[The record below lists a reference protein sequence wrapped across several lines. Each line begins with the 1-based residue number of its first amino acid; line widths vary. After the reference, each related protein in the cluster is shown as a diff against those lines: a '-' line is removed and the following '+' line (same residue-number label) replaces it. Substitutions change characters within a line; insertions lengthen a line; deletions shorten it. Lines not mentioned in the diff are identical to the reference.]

1 MKNKTITAKI
11 NSKNLGVI
19 QVGERV
25 FTRPSRYILLSS
37 DRAIARKWGAKTII
51 FCGVEYQL

>member
-1 MKNKTITAKI
+1 MKSKIITATIK
-11 NSKNLGVI
+11 SKNLGVI

-25 FTRPSRYILLSS
+25 FTRPSRYVLLSS

-51 FCGVEYQL
+51 FCGVEYTL

>member
-1 MKNKTITAKI
+1 MIATIK
-11 NSKNLGVI
+11 SKNLGLL

-25 FTRPSRYILLSS
+25 FTRPSRYVLLSS

-51 FCGVEYQL
+51 FCGIEYQL